1 MRTLAATVATAA
13 DGGSPSSPAALVIAV
28 AGALIAAVLLSEA
41 LAAVLRS
48 AGRRSWF
55 WADLARR
62 TRLPGLLLL
71 ALVGVQL
78 AVHGTHR
85 ESVGFDRACAV
96 GAVLVVAWLVGAAGS
111 AAVTTALGRHLTDA
125 PGRREARGSRALAA
139 AARGVVLAV
148 VLVGGVGGVLL
159 VLPATRVAGVVVLA
173 LAVLAL
179 ATLIGAAAPWLR
191 DLAAG
196 VELAASDALRLDDVL
211 CVDGEWGRVEEITP
225 TGVVLQAWDDR
236 RLVLPARRL
245 AAQGFENW
253 TRRSADLVGTVD
265 LDIEPTVPVAEVR
278 AALLAA
284 VVGND
289 LWDRRVAVL
298 QVVDAT
304 GGRVRVRAVV
314 SAADV
319 PQLADLRCDVRE
331 ALVDHLARVR
341 PGRADD
347 AAAANKGP
355 GRHSGDTTMTVDPRK
370 DSRLFT
376 GSLFAVERSQAFTG
390 PGPGAL
396 AERDARA

>member
-1 MRTLAATVATAA
+1 MRTLAEAVAAAATDGAA
-13 DGGSPSSPAALVIAV
+13 SPTALVVAL

-62 TRLPGLLLL
+62 SRNPVRLLL
-71 ALVGVQL
+71 ALV
-78 AVHGTHR
+78 
-85 ESVGFDRACAV
+85 
-96 GAVLVVAWLVGAAGS
+96 AVLVAARGTGHAGATLDRVCAVAIVVALAWLAGATGS
-111 AAVTTALGRHLTDA
+111 AAVAAATGRHPTDA
-125 PGRREARGSRALAA
+125 PGNREARGSHALAA
-139 AARGVVLAV
+139 TARTV
-148 VLVGGVGGVLL
+148 VLVVVLVCGAAGVLL
-159 VLPATRVAGVVVLA
+159 VLPSTRVAGVAVLA

-179 ATLIGAAAPWLR
+179 AALIGATVPWLR

-196 VELAASDALRLDDVL
+196 VELAAADALRLDDVL

-236 RLVLPARRL
+236 RVVLPARRL
-245 AAQGFENW
+245 AAEGFENW
-253 TRRSADLVGTVD
+253 TRRSADLVGAVD
-265 LDIEPTVPVAEVR
+265 LDIAPTVPVAELR
-278 AALLAA
+278 AALLGA
-284 VVGND
+284 VADND

-304 GGRVRVRAVV
+304 GGWVRVRAVV

-319 PQLADLRCDVRE
+319 PRLADLRCDVRE
-331 ALVDHLARVR
+331 ALVDHLARFR
-341 PGRADD
+341 PGQPG
-347 AAAANKGP
+347 AAAQTAGA
-355 GRHSGDTTMTVDPRK
+355 GRHSGETTMTVDPRK

-376 GSLFAVERSQAFTG
+376 GSLFAVERSRAFAG
-390 PGPGAL
+390 PGPSAL